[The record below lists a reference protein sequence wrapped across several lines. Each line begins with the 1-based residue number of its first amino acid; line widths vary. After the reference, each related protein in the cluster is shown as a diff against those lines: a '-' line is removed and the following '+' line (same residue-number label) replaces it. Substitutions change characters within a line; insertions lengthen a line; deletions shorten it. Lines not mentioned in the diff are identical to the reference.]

1 METMSD
7 LTNEEAKVS
16 LTDKRLAS
24 RPPRK
29 PKKSSSS
36 SIISSVL
43 RLQALSVDAVALLAC
58 FIVLLLHLG
67 ALSLFTSGF
76 LLKRTTLEPRN
87 ECNQASDV
95 CTLEPKFTRAIIL
108 LVDALRYDFLFP
120 VDSSSSRYDPF
131 HHNHLTL
138 PASLSKTNPRNALMY
153 KAIADPPTTTLQRL
167 KAITTGSLPTFVDA
181 GSNFAGSR
189 VDEDN
194 WLDQAKRNGKRI
206 AFMGD
211 DTWLTI
217 FPESVFA
224 PNLSF
229 PFDSFNVEDLDT
241 VDSGVRQHLI
251 PLLDEDRSD
260 SSWDILIAHPLGL
273 DHAGHRFGAS
283 HGQTTRK
290 LQEVNML
297 ISDIVKRLAENDLLV
312 VMGDHGMDSKGDHGG
327 DSPEEVESALWLYS
341 KTPLVPDS
349 PLSQRPWSMTSSTLE
364 EVLIS
369 SASKDGLP
377 EFFELDNQ
385 RHRTIPQISLV
396 PTISLLLGLPIPL
409 NNLGTL
415 IPELFLEKNPLHV
428 GNAPQTSSTRL
439 MQALKA
445 NAHQIKT
452 YLKNYA
458 AHPSGS
464 DLSPY
469 IPDLIKLYD
478 AARNADTDEDAF
490 RLYRKFTYATLS
502 ATRNIWARF
511 NPIAMLAGISV
522 LLGSLLAIVRM
533 YHLSQQEGTL
543 WRTGPLRLA
552 LARSMLSGIA
562 GLPLGLVAWF
572 AMQAFDA
579 KSLSL
584 SQCILLSACLSAELS
599 MILYTTPL
607 QSTTSNLAAG
617 QSEQWLGIILL
628 ILHTI
633 GFASNSY
640 ILWEDWVVLFLGQV
654 QPALLL
660 LKAARAEDPKLRNR
674 VIKLALLALASHRI
688 MAFSS
693 VCREEQHPYCT
704 ATFYGG
710 SGVSISSPGSIL
722 AALLASLALPSVLG
736 RFLDLSASRQGWAP
750 FFLRY
755 SFRGL
760 LVGGV
765 SYWAADN
772 LEYSGT
778 QVVAAQLF
786 KTTMARVLM
795 MFGIILGTT
804 FWKSSPLCIDVQQSD
819 LPSRDGE
826 NKKQVVVIGYAN
838 SIGSSYLM
846 LYATLFG
853 FLFITLQPVGQIVSC
868 LAVLSLLSLVEAID
882 NDRDSTAVNTL
893 LAKASAGKADI
904 RETVAPPL
912 RPPSFLSTG
921 TIALWGYILFFA
933 TGHQAV
939 LSAIQWKTA
948 FIGFPVLT
956 YPFSPI
962 LVILNT
968 LGPFILSA
976 AAIPLLTFWNIAPN
990 FKGGDSMPVL
1000 SNLLTACLSFMIYH
1014 TTITLSSSIF
1024 AAYLRRHL
1032 MVWKVFAPR
1041 FMLSAMTLLI
1051 TDITVLVI
1059 CIGWGGLGTLKK
1071 VANSF
1076 GTVWR

>member
-1 METMSD
+1 MS
-7 LTNEEAKVS
+7 
-16 LTDKRLAS
+16 
-24 RPPRK
+24 
-29 PKKSSSS
+29 
-36 SIISSVL
+36 I
-43 RLQALSVDAVALLAC
+43 DAVALLAI
-58 FIVLLLHLG
+58 FIVLLLHLA

-87 ECNQASDV
+87 ECKGPSET
-95 CTLEPKFTRAIIL
+95 CTLEPKFSRAIIL

-120 VDSSSSRYDPF
+120 IDSSSSLYDPF
-131 HHNHLTL
+131 HHNHLTI
-138 PASLSKTNPRNALMY
+138 PASLSKSQPRNSLMY

-224 PNLSF
+224 QNLSF
-229 PFDSFNVEDLDT
+229 AFDSFNVEDLDT
-241 VDSGVRQHLI
+241 VDNGVRHHLL
-251 PLLDEDRSD
+251 PLLDEDHSY

-283 HGQTTRK
+283 HSQTTRK
-290 LQEVNML
+290 LQETNAL
-297 ISDIVKRLAENDLLV
+297 IGDIVDRLAEGDLLV

-341 KTPLVPDS
+341 KTSLVPDS
-349 PLSQRPWSMTSSTLE
+349 PFSQTPWGPSSTTLGQ
-364 EVLIS
+364 LLADS
-369 SASKDGLP
+369 SSTDGLS

-385 RHRTIPQISLV
+385 RHRTVPQISLV
-396 PTISLLLGLPIPL
+396 PTLTLLLGLPIPL
-409 NNLGTL
+409 NNLGSL
-415 IPELFLEKNPLHV
+415 IPELFLEPRQPQIW
-428 GNAPQTSSTRL
+428 NARQKTSARL
-439 MQALKA
+439 MHALKA
-445 NAHQIKT
+445 NAHQIMT
-452 YLKNYA
+452 YLNNYA

-464 DLSPY
+464 DLAPH
-469 IPDLIKLYD
+469 IPELIDLYH
-478 AARNADTDEDAF
+478 AAASADTDEEAF
-490 RLYRKFTYATLS
+490 MLYRKFTYATLS

-522 LLGSLLAIVRM
+522 LLGSLLSIVRL
-533 YHLSQQEGTL
+533 YRLSQLEGAL
-543 WRTGPLRLA
+543 WRTGHVRLA
-552 LARSMLSGIA
+552 LARSMLFATIGF
-562 GLPLGLVAWF
+562 PLGTILWSILQVF
-572 AMQAFDA
+572 EA

-584 SQCILLSACLSAELS
+584 SQCNILCASLCAELS
-599 MILYTTPL
+599 MICYTT
-607 QSTTSNLAAG
+607 QSPSPTPGVAAD
-617 QSEQWLGIILL
+617 SLEQWLGVTLL
-628 ILHTI
+628 SLHTI
-633 GFASNSY
+633 CFASNSY
-640 ILWEDWVVLFLGQV
+640 ILWEDWVVLYLGQI

-660 LKAARAEDPKLRNR
+660 LKAARAEDPKLRYR
-674 VIKLALLALASHRI
+674 VIKLSLLALLSHRL

-693 VCREEQHPYCT
+693 VCREEQHPYCA

-710 SGVSISSPGSIL
+710 SGLSIASPGAIL
-722 AALLASLALPSVLG
+722 AAFLASLILPSVLG
-736 RFLDLSASRQGWAP
+736 RFLDLSASRKGWAP

-765 SYWAADN
+765 SYWAADY
-772 LEYSGT
+772 LEYNGI
-778 QVVAAQLF
+778 QAVAAQLF

-804 FWKSSPLCIDVQQSD
+804 FWRSSPLCIDVQQKDLSSD
-819 LPSRDGE
+819 NGE
-826 NKKQVVVIGYAN
+826 PKKQVVIVGYAN
-838 SIGSSYLM
+838 SIGSSYL
-846 LYATLFG
+846 LFYATLFG
-853 FLFITLQPVGQIVSC
+853 FLFIMLQPVGQIVSC
-868 LAVLSLLSLVEAID
+868 LAVLALLSLVEGID
-882 NDRDSTAVNTL
+882 NDRDASAINTL
-893 LAKASAGKADI
+893 LAKAATGEADI
-904 RETVAPPL
+904 RKSITPTIE
-912 RPPSFLSTG
+912 PPSFLSICTL
-921 TIALWGYILFFA
+921 ALWGYILFFA

-948 FIGFPVLT
+948 FIGFPTLT

-962 LVILNT
+962 LVVLNT
-968 LGPFILSA
+968 VGPFVLSA
-976 AAIPLLTFWNIAPN
+976 AAVPLLTFWNVAPN

-1000 SNLLTACLSFMIYH
+1000 SNLVTACLGFIIYH

-1051 TDITVLVI
+1051 VDVTVLVI